1 MLSDFS
7 RDKIRQ
13 AVRLTNNDMEKS
25 LQLLLD
31 GGLQDGDD
39 DFPPPAVASAQHS
52 YTPGTRKFKDTI
64 LFIHIISSPN
74 FDLINILTTI

>member
-13 AVRLTNNDMEKS
+13 AVRLTSNDMEKS

-31 GGLQDGDD
+31 GGLQDDDD

-52 YTPGTRKFKDTI
+52 YTPGTRKI
-64 LFIHIISSPN
+64 LRYYIIYSYYFITE
-74 FDLINILTTI
+74 F